1 MIRVQKNV
9 FLPFKAILPLRCL
22 VCKDLGEEM
31 DYPASGS
38 LRLVERRES
47 ISQNMKLGR
56 PIKASFSGQGSGAK
70 KDSEVPEIKLPL
82 VKLA

>member
-1 MIRVQKNV
+1 M
-9 FLPFKAILPLRCL
+9 FLPFKAILPFRCL

-56 PIKASFSGQGSGAK
+56 PIKAG
-70 KDSEVPEIKLPL
+70 L
-82 VKLA
+82 VSLDKAQVQRRTVRLLK